1 MLQMKITRI
10 RTHHLKHKETFDVF
24 RREIIEEAKYVL
36 DYIRKDDIDV
46 IPEMAALIVEM
57 IKVSYEFFDSFYFS
71 QII

>member
-1 MLQMKITRI
+1 VL
-10 RTHHLKHKETFDVF
+10 
-24 RREIIEEAKYVL
+24 RRELIEQAKYVL
-36 DYIRKDDIDV
+36 DYTRNDDIDV